1 MTPAFCQQRIMG
13 GNEATMRFLVTGGAG
28 FIGTT
33 LANRLTQEGHDVLVI
48 DDLSAG
54 DPTHLLPEVN
64 FTRGSVIDKPKL
76 WRLLKGVDC
85 VYHLAARVSVPESI
99 LYPREY
105 NTANVGGTVALME
118 AIRDAGVHRVVLA
131 SSGAIYGEQPRQ
143 PVTEGMPP
151 HPTSP
156 YAVSKLAA
164 EHYVNTIGGL
174 WGIETV
180 ALRIFN
186 AYGPGQS
193 IPPSHAPVIPQFV
206 QLALGKGSLI
216 IHGDGEQTR
225 DFVYIDDVVEAL
237 VMAATAQDINRQVIN
252 VGLGQETS
260 INELILAVERI
271 AGREI
276 HPLRVPTESGGVSRL
291 VADLTLARD
300 KLNYE
305 PQIDLETGLRL
316 LLERD
321 SQFQV
326 EVGSR

>member
-1 MTPAFCQQRIMG
+1 
-13 GNEATMRFLVTGGAG
+13 MRFLVTGGAG
-28 FIGTT
+28 FIGST
-33 LANRLTQEGHDVLVI
+33 LANRLAREGHDVRVI

-54 DPTHLLPEVN
+54 DPARLLPEVN
-64 FTRGSVIDKPKL
+64 FTRGSVTDKPKL
-76 WRLLKGVDC
+76 WRLLNRVDC

-105 NTANVGGTVALME
+105 EATNVGGTVALME
-118 AIRDAGVHRVVLA
+118 AMRDAGVQRVVLT
-131 SSGAIYGEQPRQ
+131 SSGAIYGEQPQQ
-143 PVTEGMPP
+143 PVTEDMPP

-164 EHYVNTIGGL
+164 EYYVSTIGGL

-193 IPPSHAPVIPQFV
+193 IPPSHAPVIPQFM
-206 QLALGKGSLI
+206 QQALGGGSLVVY
-216 IHGDGEQTR
+216 GNGEQTR

-237 VMAATAQDINRQVIN
+237 VTAATAHGIDRQIIN

-260 INELILAVERI
+260 VNELVRAIERI
-271 AGREI
+271 TGHET
-276 HPLRVPTESGGVSRL
+276 HPLHVPSQSGGVNRL
-291 VADLTLARD
+291 VADLASARGW
-300 KLNYE
+300 LNYE
-305 PQIDLETGLRL
+305 PQVDLETGLRL

-321 SQFQV
+321 PQFQV
-326 EVGSR
+326 AVRGK